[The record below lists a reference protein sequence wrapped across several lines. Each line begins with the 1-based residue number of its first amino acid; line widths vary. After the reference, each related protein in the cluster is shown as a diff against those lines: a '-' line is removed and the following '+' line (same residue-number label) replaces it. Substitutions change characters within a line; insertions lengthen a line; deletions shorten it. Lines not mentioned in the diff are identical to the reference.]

1 MLNSINRDGISFSI
15 RNGLYLPFIFKGRQ
29 IVIHQAS
36 WSFRE
41 KIWID
46 DDLVVNEIG
55 IRLTSTHVLDVEG
68 DKLVVTFGYRRGMK
82 EVFVEAKVD
91 DKVVYELSHKVAE
104 GVKPSSLAI
113 SVILGA
119 LFGMA
124 VGYLVGSLIGGT

>member
-1 MLNSINRDGISFSI
+1 MLNSIDREGISFSI
-15 RNGLYLPFIFKGRQ
+15 RNGLYLPFMFKGRQ

-55 IRLTSTHVLDVEG
+55 IRLTSTHILDVEG
-68 DKLVVTFGYRRGMK
+68 DKLVVTFGYQKGMK

-113 SVILGA
+113 SLILGA

-124 VGYLVGSLIGGT
+124 VGYLVGSLFGGT